1 MANNAHKENN
11 KSSNKE
17 KKKRS
22 KLKTVLLSIL
32 TLIIIAV
39 GGTYYYINNIFS
51 KVETK
56 KIDKDNLG
64 VDEDLKAQLKAMG
77 KDDIIN
83 IALFG
88 LDKTTAEE
96 PGRSDATM
104 ILSLDIDHKKVK
116 IISIMRDSYVDIDGH
131 GKDKLNHAHS
141 FGGPELAIK
150 TLNKTFNLNITD
162 FASVDFAD
170 MEKIVNYLGGVEID
184 IKQSEI
190 KTANEYIVE
199 LAKLGRTD
207 PQYIEHPGV
216 QNLSGMQALAYTRI
230 RYVGNGDFERT
241 DRQRKVLEALF
252 QKIANTNATEFPGLV
267 SNLLPYIQTSFS
279 SGNIVKIGSYM
290 LLNGV
295 TNLEQ
300 QRFPLDEDCKD
311 TGEIIDGV
319 WYLPFDKQAT
329 TEKLHKYIFE
339 DVKPS

>member
-1 MANNAHKENN
+1 MTNNENKN
-11 KSSNKE
+11 TSNKK

-22 KLKTVLLSIL
+22 KLKIVLLSIL
-32 TLIIIAV
+32 TLLIIAV
-39 GGTYYYINNIFS
+39 GGTYSYIHHIFS

-88 LDKTTAEE
+88 LDKTNNEE
-96 PGRSDATM
+96 LGRSDATM
-104 ILSLDIDHKKVK
+104 ILSLDMDNKKVK
-116 IISIMRDSYVDIDGH
+116 MISIMRDSYVDIDGH
-131 GKDKLNHAHS
+131 GKDKLNHAHA

-170 MEKIVNYLGGVEID
+170 MEKIVDYLGGVEID

-190 KTANEYIVE
+190 ETANEYIVD

-207 PQYIEHPGV
+207 PQYIEKPGV
-216 QNLSGMQALAYTRI
+216 QNLTGMQALAYTRI

-241 DRQRKVLEALF
+241 DRQRRVLEALF
-252 QKIANTNATEFPGLV
+252 EKIANTGATEFPALV

-279 SGNIVKIGSYM
+279 SGEIIKIGSYM

-295 TNLEQ
+295 TTFEE

-311 TGEIIDGV
+311 TGEVIDGI
-319 WYLPFDKQAT
+319 WYLPFDKKAT

-339 DVKPS
+339 DIKPS